1 MTDLFWLVNW
11 GLIHFSIHFIPTT
24 EAIIYSNVKN
34 VSFDLLSKAKN
45 LHLATQLWE
54 SPTTAYQC
62 TARYI
67 VRSVLEHQYTISCSV
82 TLFCPSQLH
91 WQKEG
96 KYGLSPLLKSISA
109 DYLIHSSEQDLC
121 TVTFSIHALWWWKLF
136 NALKNAFYSVVYSH
150 VPYMHIYTK
159 PPFHALSNSSKHP
172 TFPNSSIEEIRTLS
186 RDKIFPRLPQK

>member
-11 GLIHFSIHFIPTT
+11 GLIHPSIHFIPTT
-24 EAIIYSNVKN
+24 EAIIYSKVIDREKIPGNL
-34 VSFDLLSKAKN
+34 SFDLLSKAKN
-45 LHLATQLWE
+45 LHLAMQLWE

-67 VRSVLEHQYTISCSV
+67 VRAVLEHQYTISCSV

-109 DYLIHSSEQDLC
+109 DYLIHSSEQELC
-121 TVTFSIHALWWWKLF
+121 PVTFSIHALWWWKLF
-136 NALKNAFYSVVYSH
+136 NALKKCILFSSLFSCPV
-150 VPYMHIYTK
+150 
-159 PPFHALSNSSKHP
+159 HAHLY
-172 TFPNSSIEEIRTLS
+172 
-186 RDKIFPRLPQK
+186 